1 MEQFKRDGGQVTI
14 VWERDETT
22 AETRIADLEKAL
34 SDLMAWGVE
43 HDNPGLGYITVQVDR
58 AAIEQACILLKGR
71 N

>member
-1 MEQFKRDGGQVTI
+1 
-14 VWERDETT
+14 
-22 AETRIADLEKAL
+22 
-34 SDLMAWGVE
+34 MAWGVE